1 MQIADPVKFLRDLFD
16 AAVDAA
22 DPRTTLAPHLPRSP
36 AGKTLLLGAGKA
48 AASMAATVEDCWT
61 GGLAGV
67 AVTRYGHA
75 ALCAKIEVI
84 EAGHPLPDEVGQSAA
99 KRFLNL
105 ATDLTESD
113 LLLFLISG
121 GASALLVEPMPGLT
135 LGEKREIND
144 TLLKSGAPIGEIN
157 CLRKH
162 LSAIKGG
169 RLAAAAFPARV
180 VTLAISDVPGDDPSV
195 IGSGPTV
202 GDTTSC
208 IDALS
213 VAHNY
218 GIKLPDKA
226 QNALRSGLWET
237 VSPTAKVLKNTSFT
251 TVATSTNSL
260 NAAADVARSFGIQVM
275 RMGDNIEG
283 EASALGQSHADTAIQ
298 SGPGILISG
307 GEATV
312 TIRNQNGRGGP
323 NCEYLL
329 SLALALRGNPRV
341 YALACDTDGIDG
353 TEDAAGAVITP
364 DTIKRAELQ
373 GLNASQMLQNN
384 NSYEFFKVLG
394 DLIHTGPT
402 LTNVNDF
409 RAILISGGDT
419 GPTVL

>member
-16 AAVDAA
+16 AAVAAA

-75 ALCAKIEVI
+75 ALCTKIEVI

-218 GIKLPDKA
+218 GIALPGKA

-237 VSPTAKVLKNTSFT
+237 ISPTAKVLKNTSFT
-251 TVATSTNSL
+251 TVANSTDSQ

-275 RMGDNIEG
+275 RMGDNLEG
-283 EASALGQSHADTAIQ
+283 EARALGQSHAVAAIQ
-298 SGPGILISG
+298 SGPSVLISG

-409 RAILISGGDT
+409 RAILISSGDT